1 MGRPIVGD
9 EPKDIQIKFRI
20 SKTDN
25 EKLEKISKMT
35 RMNKSEVLRNGI
47 GIQYNQ
53 LRNKNRQI
61 KNTVVK
67 VQS

>member
-25 EKLEKISKMT
+25 RKLEKISKIT
-35 RMNKSEVLRNGI
+35 KMNKSEVLRNGI
-47 GIQYNQ
+47 DIQYNQ
-53 LRNKNRQI
+53 LEDKNK
-61 KNTVVK
+61 KK
-67 VQS
+67 

>member
-1 MGRPIVGD
+1 MSKEKKKMGRPIVGD

-53 LRNKNRQI
+53 LRNKNR
-61 KNTVVK
+61 
-67 VQS
+67 

>member
-53 LRNKNRQI
+53 LKNKNR
-61 KNTVVK
+61 
-67 VQS
+67 

>member
-25 EKLEKISKMT
+25 EKLEKISQITK
-35 RMNKSEVLRNGI
+35 MNKSEVLRNGI

-53 LRNKNRQI
+53 LKNKNR
-61 KNTVVK
+61 
-67 VQS
+67 

>member
-9 EPKDIQIKFRI
+9 EPKDVQIKFRI

-25 EKLEKISKMT
+25 LKLEKISEIT

-47 GIQYNQ
+47 DIQYNH
-53 LRNKNRQI
+53 LEDKNK
-61 KNTVVK
+61 
-67 VQS
+67 